1 MKQTVKSWNTW
12 KPYFHIS
19 QTSSIQKQ
27 PPAVFCERRCSWKFH
42 KIHRKTPAPES
53 LLSKVAGLRHAN
65 LLKKRLAHRCL
76 PVNFAK
82 FLRIP
87 FYRTP
92 LLAASVNN
100 GDSKI
105 LLIENEEIINQNI
118 KVAKVFNF
126 YFESVTECLD
136 FFDWA
141 SEPYDQAKDAVERI
155 IQRFSLHP
163 SIIRIR
169 QSIKALTIHTSDS

>member
-27 PPAVFCERRCSWKFH
+27 PPEVFCERRCSWKFR

>member
-1 MKQTVKSWNTW
+1 M
-12 KPYFHIS
+12 
-19 QTSSIQKQ
+19 
-27 PPAVFCERRCSWKFH
+27 
-42 KIHRKTPAPES
+42 
-53 LLSKVAGLRHAN
+53 
-65 LLKKRLAHRCL
+65 
-76 PVNFAK
+76 NFAK

>member
-27 PPAVFCERRCSWKFH
+27 PPEVFCERRCSWKFR
-42 KIHRKTPAPES
+42 KIDRKTPAPES

-118 KVAKVFNF
+118 KVAKYLISTLN
-126 YFESVTECLD
+126 SN
-136 FFDWA
+136 
-141 SEPYDQAKDAVERI
+141 
-155 IQRFSLHP
+155 
-163 SIIRIR
+163 
-169 QSIKALTIHTSDS
+169 